1 MGILFSLFFSLLAL
15 DLLFLQMATADGGTD
30 SIEKADVKGSIG
42 AILDYSSRI
51 GKEEKVAMEMAIE
64 EFISQYS
71 NQHIDL
77 LINDSQGEPIQAALA
92 GKSISS
98 SPLIS
103 GK

>member
-1 MGILFSLFFSLLAL
+1 MEAPIQLKKLMSR
-15 DLLFLQMATADGGTD
+15 
-30 SIEKADVKGSIG
+30 EVY
-42 AILDYSSRI
+42 YSSRI

-64 EFISQYS
+64 EFNSQYS